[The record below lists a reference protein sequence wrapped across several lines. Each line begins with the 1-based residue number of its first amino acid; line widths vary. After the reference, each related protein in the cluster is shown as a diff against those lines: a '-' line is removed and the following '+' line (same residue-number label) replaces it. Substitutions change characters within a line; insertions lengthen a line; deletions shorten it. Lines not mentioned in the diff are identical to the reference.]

1 MKAALIGMG
10 VIGKVHRDVLRE
22 QGIELAAVCDVLP
35 ERREGAKRGYDDYRE
50 MILRKSPDVVHI
62 CTPHYLHTEM
72 IVFALEHGCNVLC
85 EKPLTIHLADIDRIM
100 AAEDAS
106 SGMLGVCLQNRYNP
120 SSAFAKRYLVGKKID
135 RAYGE
140 VRWHRDAGYYASG
153 EWRGRWAT
161 EGGGV
166 LINQAIHTVDL
177 LQWLCGDPTDVTGSM
192 QNISLKG
199 VIEVEDTAHLHMEGK
214 TPCELFATN
223 TAKEDHPAKVKVVT
237 EGKTLEIYPDRALLD
252 GEPVPLEQEDGWYGK
267 RMYGKGHSALIAH
280 FYDCVSKKEKFP
292 LDGREGSRSVRT
304 VLTFYDKCRR
314 GM

>member
-35 ERREGAKRGYDDYRE
+35 ERREGAKREYDDYRE
-50 MILRKSPDVVHI
+50 MISKESPDVVHI

-85 EKPLTIHLADIDRIM
+85 EKPLTIHLADIDRII

-135 RAYGE
+135 RAFGE

-166 LINQAIHTVDL
+166 LINHNMEVMTDDYKVIPGLYCVGTDACTIY
-177 LQWLCGDPTDVTGSM
+177 GDSYNYCIPGNTMGFCLNSGRIAGE
-192 QNISLKG
+192 NAAAK
-199 VIEVEDTAHLHMEGK
+199 
-214 TPCELFATN
+214 LF
-223 TAKEDHPAKVKVVT
+223 E
-237 EGKTLEIYPDRALLD
+237 Y
-252 GEPVPLEQEDGWYGK
+252 
-267 RMYGKGHSALIAH
+267 
-280 FYDCVSKKEKFP
+280 
-292 LDGREGSRSVRT
+292 
-304 VLTFYDKCRR
+304 
-314 GM
+314 